1 MVMTVMVK
9 GMMVMVMTVMV
20 KGMSVIMNVGTDYY
34 GNGDNVNN
42 ADGEYIIRILMILV
56 DSAVNNDEVHTN
68 NKLFRYLLIRA
79 REKDAK

>member
-1 MVMTVMVK
+1 MTVMVK

-20 KGMSVIMNVGTDYY
+20 KGMMVMVMMVNDDNGNDVIVNVDDYEFI
-34 GNGDNVNN
+34 V
-42 ADGEYIIRILMILV
+42 RIFMILV
-56 DSAVNNDEVHTN
+56 DCEVNNDEVHTN